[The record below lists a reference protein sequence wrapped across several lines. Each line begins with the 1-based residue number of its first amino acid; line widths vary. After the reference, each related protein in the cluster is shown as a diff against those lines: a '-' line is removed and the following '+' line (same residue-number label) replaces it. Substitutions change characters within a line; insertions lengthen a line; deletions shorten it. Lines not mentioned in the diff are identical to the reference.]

1 MMSFRP
7 INLLLAF
14 IIIYLPY
21 VQHFP
26 IVFEVKGLNMMNM
39 LFFAVVI
46 YVLLRKAKTQTPAPL
61 KGYFLF
67 FIFALC
73 LSFLIGQFYD
83 DSSFG
88 DDLTT
93 LKTNVF
99 YMLFY
104 FAFYYA
110 IRDVATIRTLFA
122 AILVVTVFVSLQ
134 CIRQGIDYGFGDFT
148 DTHRAS
154 GPFAVDYRGANL
166 AAAYFI
172 IFLPLFFSVFLV
184 YRSKLYL
191 RLIAIA
197 GLLVGLTGVFVTY
210 SRQAYLILAALLF
223 FQAARKNVLLGI
235 IVALAV
241 ISYEAWA
248 PEALVDRLQN
258 TEQVDDNSGEQRLD
272 VSTESRFILWAGA
285 MELIAERPWG
295 IGLNHFRR
303 TIGRIVPEY
312 ANYDPHNGFV
322 RVATEAGLLGVT
334 AFVLLLVK
342 LFRLARRVG
351 KLDASE
357 DTQLFA
363 RAFSISVIGVAA
375 SNLFGSRIFD
385 GDVMGNFWILAA
397 LVARYYT
404 LMLEKTTS
412 GAEIVSEDFP
422 VNAKVKAVV

>member
-7 INLLLAF
+7 ITLLLAF

-39 LFFAVVI
+39 LFFSVVI
-46 YVLLRKAKTQTPAPL
+46 YVWSRKAKTLTPAPL
-61 KGYFLF
+61 RGYFLF

-73 LSFLIGQFYD
+73 LSFLIGQLYD
-83 DSSFG
+83 DSSLS

-104 FAFYYA
+104 FAFYHA

-122 AILVVTVFVSLQ
+122 AILVVTAFVSLQ

-148 DTHRAS
+148 DTHRSS

-172 IFLPLFFSVFLV
+172 IFLPLFFSIFLIC
-184 YRSKLYL
+184 RSKLYL
-191 RLIAIA
+191 RLVAIA
-197 GLLVGLTGVFVTY
+197 GLLLGLTGVFVTY

-235 IVALAV
+235 VVALAV
-241 ISYEAWA
+241 ISYETWA
-248 PEALVDRLQN
+248 PEALIDRLQN
-258 TEQVDDNSGEQRLD
+258 TEQVDDSSGEQKLD

-303 TIGRIVPEY
+303 EIGRFVPEY

-322 RVATEAGLLGVT
+322 RVAAEAGLLGVA
-334 AFVLLLVK
+334 AFTLLLVK
-342 LFRLARRVG
+342 LYLLARRVG
-351 KLDASE
+351 KLDTSE
-357 DTQLFA
+357 ETQLFTK
-363 RAFSISVIGVAA
+363 AFSISVIGVVA

-385 GDVMGNFWILAA
+385 GEVMGNFWILAA
-397 LVARYYT
+397 LVARYHS
-404 LMLEKTTS
+404 LMLEKNML
-412 GAEIVSEDFP
+412 G
-422 VNAKVKAVV
+422 AKVVPEGVPANARV

>member
-39 LFFAVVI
+39 LFFSVVI
-46 YVLLRKAKTQTPAPL
+46 YVWSRKAKTLTPAPL
-61 KGYFLF
+61 KAYFLF

-73 LSFLIGQFYD
+73 LSFSIGQLYD
-83 DSSFG
+83 ASSFG
-88 DDLTT
+88 DDLTA

-104 FAFYYA
+104 FAFYHA

-122 AILVVTVFVSLQ
+122 TILVVTVLVSLQ

-154 GPFAVDYRGANL
+154 GPFAADYRGANL

-172 IFLPLFFSVFLV
+172 IFLPLFFSVFLIC
-184 YRSKLYL
+184 RSKLYL
-191 RLIAIA
+191 RLAAIA
-197 GLLVGLTGVFVTY
+197 GLLLGLTAVFVTY

-223 FQAARKNVLLGI
+223 LQAARKNILLGI
-235 IVALAV
+235 VLAFAV
-241 ISYEAWA
+241 LSYEAWA
-248 PEALVDRLQN
+248 PEALIERLQS
-258 TEQVDDNSGEQRLD
+258 TEQVDNGSGEETLD

-285 MELIAERPWG
+285 MQLVAERPWG

-303 TIGRIVPEY
+303 EIGRFVPDY

-322 RVATEAGLLGVT
+322 RVAAEAGILGVA
-334 AFVLLLVK
+334 AFTLLLVK
-342 LFRLARRVG
+342 LYLLARRVS
-351 KLDASE
+351 KLDTSE
-357 DTQLFA
+357 ETQLFA
-363 RAFSISVIGVAA
+363 RAFSISVIGVVA

-385 GDVMGNFWILAA
+385 GEVMGNFWILAA
-397 LVARYYT
+397 LVARYHS
-404 LMLEKTTS
+404 LMLEENLS
-412 GAEIVSEDFP
+412 GAKVVPDSVP
-422 VNAKVKAVV
+422 ANAGV